1 MYFPAHRLVFGDSGI
16 DGRAEGGEIPV
27 EHVLDPRGGTVA
39 TRGRREER
47 HYLLPLYSQALVV

>member
-1 MYFPAHRLVFGDSGI
+1 MYFPAHRLVFGDGGI

-47 HYLLPLYSQALVV
+47 HCLLPLSPQALMV